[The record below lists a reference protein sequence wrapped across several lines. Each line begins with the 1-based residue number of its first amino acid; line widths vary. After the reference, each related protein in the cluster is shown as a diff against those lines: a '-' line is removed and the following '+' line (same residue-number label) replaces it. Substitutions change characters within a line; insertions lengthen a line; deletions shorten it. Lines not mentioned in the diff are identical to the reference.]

1 MKKLMLLMAA
11 AALFCVGFASTGVA
25 DEPSVKDTGKQVV
38 EGNRRHYRPRRGG
51 GNFWIGGGSWGPRYY
66 GPGPGYYYG
75 PRYYAPP
82 RVVYVQPA
90 PVYVQPAP
98 VYSYPGTVYC
108 R

>member
-1 MKKLMLLMAA
+1 MKKYLLLTAA
-11 AALFCVGFASTGVA
+11 AVLLCVGFSSTAIA
-25 DEPSVKDTGKQVV
+25 DEPLARESVKSVT
-38 EGNRRHYRPRRGG
+38 EGNRRYRRPRRGG
-51 GNFWIGGGSWGPRYY
+51 GNFWIGGGYYGPRYY
-66 GPGPGYYYG
+66 GPRYHYYS
-75 PRYYAPP
+75 PP